1 MLVALLVVVALPWLV
16 SSDAGRSW
24 LLSVPRGVFVWIALA
39 AAAIVGLL
47 AGVHLLSS
55 KIETGA
61 AVLVATPFFQALLFV
76 AIDRLFI
83 LLAHRTPVPMSQ
95 ARRGRRPDGRRWWPD
110 VAFWALTTIA
120 LVGGAEL
127 LCASFGVEFPSRY
140 SGRQ

>member
-1 MLVALLVVVALPWLV
+1 MLVALLVVMVLPWLV

-24 LLSVPRGVFVWIALA
+24 LLSVPRGVFVWTTVT

-47 AGVHLLSS
+47 AGAHLLGS

-61 AVLVATPFFQALLFV
+61 AVLVATPFFQALAFV
-76 AIDRLFI
+76 ALDRLFS
-83 LLAHRTPVPMSQ
+83 LLAHRVPVPMSQ
-95 ARRGRRPDGRRWWPD
+95 ARRGRRWWPD

-120 LVGGAEL
+120 LTGGAGF

-140 SGRQ
+140 GGR